1 MNHMTVQ
8 NNDIS
13 KKTDDYSHDDLD
25 LRGTLYSVFT
35 LGGIFAVLWVICF
48 ILFLIRM

>member
-1 MNHMTVQ
+1 MTVQ
-8 NNDIS
+8 KNDLS
-13 KKTDDYSHDDLD
+13 NKTDDHSHDDLD

-35 LGGIFAVLWVICF
+35 LGGIFAGLWVICF

>member
-1 MNHMTVQ
+1 MTVQ
-8 NNDIS
+8 KNDLS
-13 KKTDDYSHDDLD
+13 NKTDDHSHDDLD

-35 LGGIFAVLWVICF
+35 FGGIFAVLWVICF

>member
-1 MNHMTVQ
+1 MTVQ
-8 NNDIS
+8 KNDLS
-13 KKTDDYSHDDLD
+13 NKTDDHSHDDLD
-25 LRGTLYSVFT
+25 LYSVFT

>member
-1 MNHMTVQ
+1 MTVPK
-8 NNDIS
+8 NDLS
-13 KKTDDYSHDDLD
+13 NKTDDHSHDDLD

>member
-1 MNHMTVQ
+1 MNKMTVQ
-8 NNDIS
+8 NNDLN
-13 KKTDDYSHDDLD
+13 KNNDDHSHDDLD

-48 ILFLIRM
+48 ILFLVRI